1 MSFKI
6 YWKPQKYHSFAEID
20 YFHTFDI
27 NFLINFDVGALTE
40 LSSMHSNKLL
50 IWFQKFEYT
59 MRSDRDS
66 SDNIG
71 NIYDI

>member
-1 MSFKI
+1 
-6 YWKPQKYHSFAEID
+6 
-20 YFHTFDI
+20 
-27 NFLINFDVGALTE
+27 
-40 LSSMHSNKLL
+40 
-50 IWFQKFEYT
+50 

>member
-50 IWFQKFEYT
+50 I
-59 MRSDRDS
+59 
-66 SDNIG
+66 
-71 NIYDI
+71 